1 MDCLHEVLQQPLGYE
16 IATRFLAYGAIP
28 P

>member
-1 MDCLHEVLQQPLGYE
+1 MDCLHEVSQQPLGYE